1 MTQPDNGSDG
11 YTPRL
16 YEAEV
21 YAGVSGANA
30 KKNPWLDP
38 DWQDPTTVAGKY
50 SIKSRQMYEAK
61 LAAEGTG
68 YRPGM
73 DPSDVFY
80 RSMPHEQM
88 ISMVH
93 DGVSAQDVDEK
104 GLVINKLGN
113 AFKHMSTTLQQAV
126 TKEQAGWQGAG
137 AEAAFQYLGGL
148 ARWSDTA
155 GDAAFLTAN
164 RYSQTSAAVANAQ
177 NSMPEPAGR
186 SVAQSMDLARQ
197 QFHNGNFMD
206 GIATLKDAQNQATLQ
221 FQAQQQAAAV
231 LTARD
236 QTLYSTASTQPM
248 YTAPPPPPRAAT
260 ATAPTGTTPGPVV
273 GGSVE
278 SVTVPDVG
286 RTTAASAGVSSPAA
300 GAGPTPN
307 IAGGAGSAP
316 TAPVQGGA
324 TTTGSSPSW
333 GSVPGPGTDG
343 GWLRSHTPTSGPGP
357 SVGVGLIP
365 PGRDA
370 GSGNDSERG
379 GSSRG
384 SGGSGNSSGRAT
396 GRTPNGAA
404 EENPGSGK
412 RSGAAEPSAK
422 AAAEATRAGAAGKAG
437 KTGVNGMPGAAG
449 GKKSEEDK
457 ERKRPG
463 YVVDGNPNETY
474 GLNIET
480 DEQGNKIAPP
490 VIGT

>member
-1 MTQPDNGSDG
+1 MTQPESGSEG
-11 YTPRL
+11 CTPRL

-21 YAGVSGANA
+21 YARVAGANA
-30 KKNPWLDP
+30 RKNPWVDP
-38 DWQDPTTVAGKY
+38 DWQDPAAVAGKY

-73 DPSDVFY
+73 APSDVLY

-104 GLVINKLGN
+104 GQVINKLGN
-113 AFKHMSTTLQQAV
+113 AFKAMSATLRQAV

-137 AEAAFQYLGGL
+137 AEAAFRYLGGL
-148 ARWSDTA
+148 AKWSDMA

-186 SVAQSMDLARQ
+186 SFAQSMDLARQ
-197 QFHNGNFMD
+197 QFYNGDFLD
-206 GIATLKDAQNQATLQ
+206 GIAILKDAQNQATLQ

-236 QTLYSTASTQPM
+236 QTLHSAASTQPM
-248 YTAPPPPPRAAT
+248 YTAPPPPPQV
-260 ATAPTGTTPGPVV
+260 APAPAGTTPGPVA

-286 RTTAASAGVSSPAA
+286 QTTAASADV
-300 GAGPTPN
+300 
-307 IAGGAGSAP
+307 SAP
-316 TAPVQGGA
+316 TAGAGHTPSIAGGGGSTPTGPVEVGA
-324 TTTGSSPSW
+324 TAGPAPRRRSL
-333 GSVPGPGTDG
+333 PGPGTDG
-343 GWLRSHTPTSGPGP
+343 GWSRSSTSTLGPGL
-357 SVGVGLIP
+357 GVGGGLVP
-365 PGRDA
+365 RATDA
-370 GSGNDSERG
+370 GSEGERG

-396 GRTPNGAA
+396 GRAPNGAT
-404 EENPGSGK
+404 EEKPMTGK
-412 RSGAAEPSAK
+412 RSGSGAAEPGAK
-422 AAAEATRAGAAGKAG
+422 AAAEATRAGATGKAG
-437 KTGVNGMPGAAG
+437 KTGVNGIPGAAG
-449 GKKSEEDK
+449 GKKSEEGE
-457 ERKRPG
+457 ERRRSG

-480 DEQGNKIAPP
+480 DERGNKIAPP